1 MSSNE
6 ARQIVQDGLE
16 RRKIERERR
25 DAQLEQQERI
35 LRLKINDNHAWK
47 AWKALSEEEQA
58 RIQKITEKERRAER
72 KAQALAREL
81 EMEDTVQKSILTG
94 LSILLAAGI
103 FRLNVFVA
111 LALVLGLA
119 VFPAV
124 KIYRLYFPL
133 EEVSK

>member
-6 ARQIVQDGLE
+6 ARQIVQYGLE
-16 RRKIERERR
+16 QRKIERERR

-35 LRLKINDNHAWK
+35 LRLKINDNHAYK
-47 AWKALSEEEQA
+47 AWKVMSDEEQA
-58 RIQKITEKERRAER
+58 RIRKITAAER
-72 KAQALAREL
+72 KAERQAQELAREL
-81 EMEDTVQKSILTG
+81 EVGDIVQKSILTG

-124 KIYRLYFPL
+124 KIYRLYNPL

>member
-6 ARQIVQDGLE
+6 ARQIVEDGLE

-47 AWKALSEEEQA
+47 TLSEAQQE
-58 RIQKITEKERRAER
+58 KIRKEAEAEYKKIRAEK

-81 EMEDTVQKSILTG
+81 EVEDTVQKSILTG

-111 LALVLGLA
+111 LALVLSLA

>member
-6 ARQIVQDGLE
+6 ARQIVEDGLE

-58 RIQKITEKERRAER
+58 RIQKITEKERRAEK

>member
-16 RRKIERERR
+16 QRKIERERR

-35 LRLKINDNHAWK
+35 LRLKINDNHTWK
-47 AWKALSEEEQA
+47 TLSEAQQE
-58 RIQKITEKERRAER
+58 KIRKEAEAEYKKIRAEK

-81 EMEDTVQKSILTG
+81 EVEDTVQKSILTG

>member
-16 RRKIERERR
+16 QRKIERERR

-47 AWKALSEEEQA
+47 TLSEAQQE
-58 RIQKITEKERRAER
+58 KIRKEAEAEYKKIRAEK

-119 VFPAV
+119 IFPAV

>member
-1 MSSNE
+1 MSRNE

-16 RRKIERERR
+16 QRKIERERR

-35 LRLKINDNHAWK
+35 LRLKINDNHTWK
-47 AWKALSEEEQA
+47 TLSEAQQE
-58 RIQKITEKERRAER
+58 KIRKEAEAKCKKLRAEK

-81 EMEDTVQKSILTG
+81 EVDDTVQKSILAG

>member
-6 ARQIVQDGLE
+6 ARQIVEDGLE
-16 RRKIERERR
+16 RRKADRERR

-35 LRLKINDNHAWK
+35 LRLMINEKHFAKAKIDAQREKNWK
-47 AWKALSEEEQA
+47 AAYSEMRKAEQ
-58 RIQKITEKERRAER
+58 ERRA
-72 KAQALAREL
+72 QQLARE
-81 EMEDTVQKSILTG
+81 MQTEDIIQKSILTG

-111 LALVLGLA
+111 LSLVLGLA

-133 EEVSK
+133 EEVIK

>member
-35 LRLKINDNHAWK
+35 LRLKINDNHTWK

-81 EMEDTVQKSILTG
+81 ETEDTVQKSILAG

-133 EEVSK
+133 EDVSK

>member
-16 RRKIERERR
+16 QRKIERERR

-35 LRLKINDNHAWK
+35 LRLKINDNHTWK
-47 AWKALSEEEQA
+47 TLSEAQQE
-58 RIQKITEKERRAER
+58 KIRKEAEAEYKKIRAEK

-81 EMEDTVQKSILTG
+81 EVEDTVQKSILTG

-119 VFPAV
+119 IFPAV

>member
-1 MSSNE
+1 MACYEQKHPETVKVPVEEKIRKETE
-6 ARQIVQDGLE
+6 AE
-16 RRKIERERR
+16 YKKI
-25 DAQLEQQERI
+25 
-35 LRLKINDNHAWK
+35 
-47 AWKALSEEEQA
+47 
-58 RIQKITEKERRAER
+58 RAEK

-81 EMEDTVQKSILTG
+81 AVEDTVQKSILTG

-103 FRLNVFVA
+103 FRMNVFVA

>member
-16 RRKIERERR
+16 QRKIERERR

-58 RIQKITEKERRAER
+58 RIKKITEKERRAER

-81 EMEDTVQKSILTG
+81 ETEDTVQKSILAG